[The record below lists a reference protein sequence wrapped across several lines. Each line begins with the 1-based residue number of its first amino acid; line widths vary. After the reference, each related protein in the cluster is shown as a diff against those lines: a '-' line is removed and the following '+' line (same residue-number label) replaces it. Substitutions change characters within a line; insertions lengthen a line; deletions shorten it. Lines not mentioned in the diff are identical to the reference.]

1 MPNVRK
7 INVFSGIRPRFPDS
21 LLPEHTASIARNCD
35 FAYGELRNTRG
46 GLAVSSTTNI
56 AKSIYTDD
64 GLTFYTW
71 DRDVDAVRAPMVSD
85 SLARMYYTDNG
96 VLRVASR
103 NGTRTNGGEPSTSY
117 KVGVPRPTVPPVLSI
132 PALPDLSTLDIV
144 WWFHY
149 EASGVKYQEQAI
161 FPTVVIANDSWKYTP
176 PVMATGAAIEPFTY
190 KVTKY
195 VRTYENPAW
204 ATLPTYNSQY
214 LTETVVLPANTYIK
228 ILSASNVEIRKPGQP
243 NYSVSGVTNFLDE
256 NGLAH
261 EVESLFSMQKY
272 GFIKDQEVQISTRT
286 PIDAVPV
293 FRAKATNKTDG
304 APVFDIYTSNS
315 SFSDGNA
322 LWELLSSKS
331 TTTGEFTIQINRGIK
346 EEDKETRAYVYCYV
360 NLYGEPGPPSDPTMV
375 VTSPV
380 IDVDVTVK
388 LDGVSADGFVPI
400 KEIWVYRTPSGSTIA
415 DYFFV
420 ESIPVLTG
428 GPTFSFRDNLKGA
441 ELNEPLS
448 SDFYYPPPTGLGG
461 LMSLPNGILCAWKD
475 NELWFAEAFRPWAW
489 PPSYCKVLS
498 NKIIGGIPHGSGAVV
513 TTTQSPYIVSGVSPD
528 SMTASRLNVTQAGVS
543 KWSIAAVDG
552 YVVYASHDGLVS
564 LSGAAASLD
573 QSEQF
578 FTRDTWR
585 ERYKQGLA
593 SMRFAVWDGRL
604 IVFSSEDKFTPFM
617 IRMDE
622 AAGSM
627 TDLPDLK
634 ASCAF
639 VSHLSDQCYYANGSW
654 VYQFNGG
661 NDQDAVWQSRE
672 LVEAAPL
679 NFGFAQIVATGTW
692 TISFYADGVLR
703 HEESAA
709 TGTKGFRLPSGFLSD
724 RWKVKVSGRGRLREL
739 AFAKT
744 AADLKNG

>member
-21 LLPEHTASIARNCD
+21 LLPEHTASIARHCD

-149 EASGVKYQEQAI
+149 EAGGVKYQEQSI
-161 FPTVVIANDSWKYTP
+161 FPTAFIANDSWKYTP
-176 PVMATGAAIEPFTY
+176 PAKLTGAAIEPFTY
-190 KVTKY
+190 KATKY
-195 VRTYENPAW
+195 YRVYENPAY

-214 LTETVVLPANTYIK
+214 LNETVVLPANTYIK
-228 ILSASNVEIRKPGQP
+228 VLSATTVEIRRPGYP
-243 NYSVSGVTNFLDE
+243 NQTVSGVTTFYDE
-256 NGLAH
+256 NGLSH
-261 EVESLFSMQKY
+261 ETESLVSMQKY
-272 GFIKDQEVQISTRT
+272 GFIKDQEVQVSVRT

-293 FRAKATNKTDG
+293 FRAKGTSKSDG
-304 APVFDIYTSNS
+304 SQVFDIYTSNS
-315 SFSDGNA
+315 TLSDGKA
-322 LWELLSSKS
+322 LWELLASKS
-331 TTTGEFTIQINRGIK
+331 SDSGEFTIQINRGIR

-360 NLYGEPGPPSDPTMV
+360 NLYGESGPPSDPTMV

-380 IDVDVTVK
+380 VDVTVGVK
-388 LDGVSADGFVPI
+388 LDSVSAAGYVPI
-400 KEIWVYRTPSGSTIA
+400 KEIWVFRTPSGSTIA

-428 GPTFSFRDNLKGA
+428 GPDFSFLDNLRGA

-448 SDFYYPPPTGLGG
+448 SDFYYPPPSGLSG
-461 LMSLPNGILCAWKD
+461 LISLPNGILCAWKD
-475 NELWFAEAFRPWAW
+475 NELWFAESFKPWAW
-489 PPSYCKVLS
+489 PPSYSKALS
-498 NKIIGGIPHGSGAVV
+498 NRVIGGIAHGSGAVV
-513 TTTQSPYIVSGVSPD
+513 TTTQYPYLVSGVSPD

-564 LSGAAASLD
+564 LSGAAASLV

-661 NDQDAVWQSRE
+661 NDQNAVWQSRE
-672 LVEAAPL
+672 LIEASPL

-703 HEESAA
+703 HEEMAA

-739 AFAKT
+739 VFAKT